1 LAESGLCRL
10 EYPMRFSALLAFA
23 LLLPATPGLAQGAKD
38 APAAAPLAP
47 LTARALAS
55 HRGVYSLTLDRA
67 RENAG
72 IVEVS
77 GAMLYELID
86 ACESWTTR
94 QRFSMKLRNREGTEL
109 ETGSDYATLESMDGR
124 TLRFSLT
131 QVTQGAVSSRVAGQ
145 AELGPDGSGVARYSE
160 PEAKELPTP
169 PGTLLPNTHTIAAL
183 NAARAG
189 QRLLVAPIFDGTS
202 ADGAQQTTTFLSPWQ
217 GPQPVPEA
225 PSLAA
230 LGSSR
235 MRIAFFE
242 PDAEQAGG
250 ASTPSYEVSL
260 RYFENGVA
268 DDMIMDFGEFTV
280 RAKLVRL
287 EEAPGGC

>member
-1 LAESGLCRL
+1 
-10 EYPMRFSALLAFA
+10 MRFSVLLALA
-23 LLLPATPGLAQGAKD
+23 LILPATPGLTQGAKD
-38 APAAAPLAP
+38 APTAATAPLAP

-55 HRGVYSLTLDRA
+55 HRGVYTLTLDRA

-72 IVEVS
+72 IVDVS
-77 GAMLYELID
+77 GAMLFELID

-94 QRFSMKLRNREGTEL
+94 QRFTMTLRNREGTEL

-131 QVTQGAVSSRVAGQ
+131 QVTQGAVSSRVVGQ

-160 PEAKELPTP
+160 PEVKELPIP
-169 PGTLLPNTHTIAAL
+169 PGTLLPNTHTIATL

-189 QRLLVAPIFDGTS
+189 QRLLVAPIFDGTT
-202 ADGAQQTTTFLSPWQ
+202 ADGAQQTTTVMSPWQ

-225 PSLAA
+225 PSLST

-242 PDAEQAGG
+242 PDGEQAGG
-250 ASTPSYEVSL
+250 ARTPSYEVSL

-268 DDMIMDFGEFTV
+268 DDMIMDFGDFTV
-280 RAKLVRL
+280 RAKLMKL
-287 EEAPGGC
+287 EDAPGGC

>member
-1 LAESGLCRL
+1 
-10 EYPMRFSALLAFA
+10 MRFSVLLALA
-23 LLLPATPGLAQGAKD
+23 LILPATPGLTQGAKD
-38 APAAAPLAP
+38 APAATAPLAP

-72 IVEVS
+72 IVDVS
-77 GAMLYELID
+77 GAMLFELID

-94 QRFSMKLRNREGTEL
+94 QRFTMTLRNREGTEL

-131 QVTQGAVSSRVAGQ
+131 QVTQGVVSSRVVGQ

-160 PEAKELPTP
+160 PEVKELPIP
-169 PGTLLPNTHTIAAL
+169 PGTLLPNTHTIATL

-189 QRLLVAPIFDGTS
+189 QRLLVAPIFDGTT
-202 ADGAQQTTTFLSPWQ
+202 ADGAQQTTTVMSPWQ

-225 PSLAA
+225 PSLST

-242 PDAEQAGG
+242 PDGEQAGG
-250 ASTPSYEVSL
+250 ARTPSYEVSL

-268 DDMIMDFGEFTV
+268 DDMIMDFGDFTV
-280 RAKLVRL
+280 RAKLMKL
-287 EEAPGGC
+287 EDAPGGC

>member
-1 LAESGLCRL
+1 
-10 EYPMRFSALLAFA
+10 MRFSALLALA
-23 LLLPATPGLAQGAKD
+23 LILPAAPGLTQGAKD
-38 APAAAPLAP
+38 APAAAAPLAP

-55 HRGVYSLTLDRA
+55 HRGIYELRLDRA

-86 ACESWTTR
+86 ACESWATR
-94 QRFSMKLRNREGTEL
+94 QRFSMTLRNREGTEL

-145 AELGPDGSGVARYSE
+145 AELAADGSGTVRYSE
-160 PEAKELPTP
+160 SETRELPLP

-217 GPQPVPEA
+217 GPQPVA
-225 PSLAA
+225 NLPSLSA

-268 DDMIMDFGEFTV
+268 DDMIMDFGDFTV
-280 RAKLVRL
+280 RARLVRL
-287 EEAPGGC
+287 EDAPGGC

>member
-1 LAESGLCRL
+1 
-10 EYPMRFSALLAFA
+10 MRFSALLALA
-23 LLLPATPGLAQGAKD
+23 LILPATPGLTQGAKD
-38 APAAAPLAP
+38 APAATAPLAP

-55 HRGVYSLTLDRA
+55 HRGIYALTLDRA
-67 RENAG
+67 RANAA
-72 IVEVS
+72 IVDVS
-77 GAMLYELID
+77 GAMLFELID

-94 QRFSMKLRNREGTEL
+94 QRFTMTLRNREGTEL

-124 TLRFSLT
+124 NLRFSLT
-131 QVTQGAVSSRVAGQ
+131 QVTQGAVRSRVAGQ
-145 AELGPDGSGVARYSE
+145 AELTADGSGVARYSE
-160 PEAKELPTP
+160 PEAKELPIP

-189 QRLLVAPIFDGTS
+189 QRLLVAPIFDGTT
-202 ADGAQQTTTFLSPWQ
+202 ADGAQQTTTVLSPWQ
-217 GPQPVPEA
+217 GPQPMPEA
-225 PSLAA
+225 PSLST

-268 DDMIMDFGEFTV
+268 DDMIMDFGDFTV
-280 RAKLVRL
+280 RAKLMKL
-287 EEAPGGC
+287 EDAPGGC

>member
-1 LAESGLCRL
+1 
-10 EYPMRFSALLAFA
+10 MRFSALLALA
-23 LLLPATPGLAQGAKD
+23 LILPAAPGLTQGAKD
-38 APAAAPLAP
+38 TPTATAPLAP

-55 HRGVYSLTLDRA
+55 HRGVYTLTLDRA

-72 IVEVS
+72 IVDVS
-77 GAMLYELID
+77 GAMLFEIID
-86 ACESWTTR
+86 ACESWASR
-94 QRFSMKLRNREGTEL
+94 QRFTMTLRNREGTEL

-131 QVTQGAVSSRVAGQ
+131 QVTQGAVSSRVVGQ

-160 PEAKELPTP
+160 PEVKELPIP
-169 PGTLLPNTHTIAAL
+169 PGTLLPNTHTIATL

-189 QRLLVAPIFDGTS
+189 QRLLVAPIFDGTT
-202 ADGAQQTTTFLSPWQ
+202 ADGAQQTTTVMSPWQ

-225 PSLAA
+225 PSLST

-242 PDAEQAGG
+242 PDGEQAGG
-250 ASTPSYEVSL
+250 ARTPSYEVSL

-268 DDMIMDFGEFTV
+268 DDMIMDFGDFTV
-280 RAKLVRL
+280 RAKLMKL
-287 EEAPGGC
+287 EDAPGGC

>member
-1 LAESGLCRL
+1 
-10 EYPMRFSALLAFA
+10 MRFSVLLALA
-23 LLLPATPGLAQGAKD
+23 LILPATPGLTQGAKD
-38 APAAAPLAP
+38 APAATAPLAP

-55 HRGVYSLTLDRA
+55 HRGVYTLTLDRA

-72 IVEVS
+72 IVDVS
-77 GAMLYELID
+77 GAMLFELID

-94 QRFSMKLRNREGTEL
+94 QRFTMTLRNREGTEL

-131 QVTQGAVSSRVAGQ
+131 QVTQGAVSSRVVGQ

-160 PEAKELPTP
+160 PEVKELPIP
-169 PGTLLPNTHTIAAL
+169 PGTLLPNTHTIATL

-189 QRLLVAPIFDGTS
+189 QRLLVAPIFDGTT
-202 ADGAQQTTTFLSPWQ
+202 ADGAQQTTTVMSPWQ

-225 PSLAA
+225 PSLST

-242 PDAEQAGG
+242 PDGEQAGG
-250 ASTPSYEVSL
+250 ARTPSYEVSL

-268 DDMIMDFGEFTV
+268 DDMIMDFGDFTV
-280 RAKLVRL
+280 RAKLMKL
-287 EEAPGGC
+287 EDAPGGC

>member
-1 LAESGLCRL
+1 
-10 EYPMRFSALLAFA
+10 MRFSALLALA
-23 LLLPATPGLAQGAKD
+23 LILPATPGLTQGAKD
-38 APAAAPLAP
+38 APTAATAPLAP

-55 HRGVYSLTLDRA
+55 HRGVYTLTLDRA

-72 IVEVS
+72 IVDVS
-77 GAMLYELID
+77 GAMLFEIID

-94 QRFSMKLRNREGTEL
+94 QRFTMTLRNREGTEL

-131 QVTQGAVSSRVAGQ
+131 QVTQGVVSSRVVGQ

-160 PEAKELPTP
+160 PEVKELPIP
-169 PGTLLPNTHTIAAL
+169 PGTLLPNTHTIATL

-189 QRLLVAPIFDGTS
+189 QRLLVAPIFDGTT
-202 ADGAQQTTTFLSPWQ
+202 ADGAQQTTTVMSPWQ

-225 PSLAA
+225 PSLST

-242 PDAEQAGG
+242 PDGEQAGG
-250 ASTPSYEVSL
+250 ARTPSYEVSL

-268 DDMIMDFGEFTV
+268 DDMIMDFGDFTV
-280 RAKLVRL
+280 RAKLMKL
-287 EEAPGGC
+287 EDAPGGC

>member
-1 LAESGLCRL
+1 
-10 EYPMRFSALLAFA
+10 MRFPVLLARA
-23 LLLPATPGLAQGAKD
+23 LILPVAPGFTQGAKE
-38 APAAAPLAP
+38 APAANAPLAP

-55 HRGVYSLTLDRA
+55 HRGIYSLTLDRA

-77 GAMLYELID
+77 GAMLFELID
-86 ACESWTTR
+86 ACESWATR
-94 QRFSMKLRNREGTEL
+94 QRFSLTIRDGEGTEL
-109 ETGSDYATLESMDGR
+109 ETGSDYATLESMDGKR
-124 TLRFSLT
+124 LRFSLT
-131 QVTQGAVSSRVAGQ
+131 QMAQGAVSSRVAGE
-145 AELGPDGSGVARYSE
+145 AELGADGSGVARYSE
-160 PEAKELPTP
+160 PEAKELPIP
-169 PGTLLPNTHTIAAL
+169 PGTLLPNTHTIASL

-202 ADGAQQTTTFLSPWQ
+202 ADGAQETTTVLSAWQ
-217 GPQPVPEA
+217 GPQPVAEV
-225 PSLAA
+225 PSLSA
-230 LGSSR
+230 LGSAR

-250 ASTPSYEVSL
+250 ARTPSYEVSL

-268 DDMIMDFGEFTV
+268 DDLIMDFGAFTV
-280 RAKLVRL
+280 RAKLIRL

>member
-1 LAESGLCRL
+1 
-10 EYPMRFSALLAFA
+10 MRFSALLALA
-23 LLLPATPGLAQGAKD
+23 LILPATPGLTQGAKD
-38 APAAAPLAP
+38 APAAATAPLAP

-55 HRGVYSLTLDRA
+55 HRGIYSLTLDRA
-67 RENAG
+67 RENAT
-72 IVEVS
+72 IVDVS
-77 GAMLYELID
+77 GAMVFEIID
-86 ACESWTTR
+86 ACESWASR
-94 QRFSMKLRNREGTEL
+94 QRFTMTLRNREGTEL

-124 TLRFSLT
+124 NLRFSLT
-131 QVTQGAVSSRVAGQ
+131 QMTQGAVKSRVAGQ
-145 AELGPDGSGVARYSE
+145 AELTADGSGVARYSE
-160 PEAKELPTP
+160 PEVKELPIP
-169 PGTLLPNTHTIAAL
+169 AGTLLPNTHTIATL

-189 QRLLVAPIFDGTS
+189 QRLLVAPIFDGTT
-202 ADGAQQTTTFLSPWQ
+202 ADGAQQTTTVLSPWQ

-225 PSLAA
+225 PSLST

-268 DDMIMDFGEFTV
+268 DDMIMDFGDFTV

>member
-1 LAESGLCRL
+1 
-10 EYPMRFSALLAFA
+10 MRFSALLALA
-23 LLLPATPGLAQGAKD
+23 LILPATPGLTQGAKE
-38 APAAAPLAP
+38 APAATAP

-55 HRGVYSLTLDRA
+55 HRGVYTLTLDRA

-72 IVEVS
+72 IVDVS
-77 GAMLYELID
+77 GAMLFEIID
-86 ACESWTTR
+86 ACESWASR
-94 QRFSMKLRNREGTEL
+94 QRFTMTLRNREGTEL

-131 QVTQGAVSSRVAGQ
+131 QVTQGAVSSRVVGQ

-160 PEAKELPTP
+160 PEVKELPIP

-189 QRLLVAPIFDGTS
+189 QRLLVAPIFDGTT
-202 ADGAQQTTTFLSPWQ
+202 ADGAQQTTTVMSPWQ

-225 PSLAA
+225 PSLST

-242 PDAEQAGG
+242 PDGEQAGG
-250 ASTPSYEVSL
+250 ARTPSYEVSL

-268 DDMIMDFGEFTV
+268 DDMIMDFGDFTV
-280 RAKLVRL
+280 RAKLMKL
-287 EEAPGGC
+287 EDAPGGC